1 MASFVLMA
9 VILVTNFEAELN
21 PIIPSIEF
29 PNDINIRKGIFTTSL
44 ILFLIST
51 NGRTKKIH
59 CDTIGLNGSQI
70 IELKQCPECW

>member
-29 PNDINIRKGIFTTSL
+29 PNDINIRKGIFPTSL
-44 ILFLIST
+44 IFLSST
-51 NGRTKKIH
+51 NGRTKENPLRYNKAEWQP
-59 CDTIGLNGSQI
+59 NY
-70 IELKQCPECW
+70 